1 VAAPGELDEEQ
12 INRDIAAGLKRSRR
26 VIWALLGLMGAI
38 LVVVSVTAAV
48 LAARQVGEHARIVN
62 TINRQTSGLC
72 LFFYHTA
79 VNIPP
84 YPLLAQSEAAVQF
97 RIDARQAV
105 AQLGCPQH
113 LPRPPRQL
121 VAAAAK
127 YQLAIPY

>member
-1 VAAPGELDEEQ
+1 MVAPGELDEEQ
-12 INRDIAAGLKRSRR
+12 INRDIADGLRRSRR

-38 LVVVSVTAAV
+38 LLVVSVTAAA

-62 TINRQTSGLC
+62 AINRQAEGLC

-79 VNIPP
+79 VNVPP
-84 YPLLAQSEAAVQF
+84 YDILAQSSASVQF

-113 LPRPPRQL
+113 LPQPARQL
-121 VAAAAK
+121 VAAAAR
-127 YQLAIPY
+127 YHLPIPY